1 MTTTYA
7 IIGTG
12 VVGERII
19 NQVLQHE
26 RSEITAIYDENSE
39 RLSQMAQKYNVP
51 AVASLDELFAT
62 KPDWVYIGT
71 PPVSHA
77 TLTEQAAALGF
88 NILCEKPLA
97 HDVADGEAMVAA
109 AKNVTT
115 AMHFPM
121 MYSPAVHRLHDAVKS
136 QELGDIVRIELHT
149 HFPVWPRPWQQN
161 PWIASREQGGFIREI
176 FPHYL
181 QLTHHIFGD
190 VTIAAHE
197 TNYPADV
204 TLCETSVSA
213 LLKTASGIPML
224 INGAAGI
231 AQQERI
237 DYKVYGTKKSMIIR
251 NWSDLIEVT
260 AETGEEVLT
269 VEPAKL
275 TLLDA
280 CEQQQHIVHFEEGLK
295 VQSWIDELLK

>member
-19 NQVLQHE
+19 NDVLKHDE
-26 RSEITAIYDENSE
+26 SSITAIFDENNE
-39 RLSQMAQKYNVP
+39 RLTHIANKYNVR
-51 AVASLDELFAT
+51 AVSSLEELLAT
-62 KPDWVYIGT
+62 NPDWVYIGT

-77 TLTEQAAALGF
+77 PLTKEIAAKGF

-97 HDVADGEAMVAA
+97 HDAADGEAMVEA
-109 AKNVTT
+109 AKHVTT

-121 MYSPAVHRLHDAVKS
+121 MYSPAVARLKEAVQT

-181 QLTHHIFGD
+181 QLTHHVFGD
-190 VTIAAHE
+190 VTIEAHQ
-197 TNYPADV
+197 TNYPADE

-213 LLKTASGIPML
+213 LLKTVNGIPML
-224 INGAAGI
+224 INAAAGI

-251 NWSDLIEVT
+251 NWSQLLEAT
-260 AETGEEVLT
+260 ATTEEVAVT
-269 VEPAKL
+269 VEPSSF
-275 TLLDA
+275 TLLNA
-280 CEQQQHIVHFEEGLK
+280 CAQKTAIVQFDEGLK
-295 VQSWIDELLK
+295 VQRWIDALLK

>member
-7 IIGTG
+7 VIGTG

-19 NQVLQHE
+19 HQLVQHE
-26 RSEITAIYDENSE
+26 QSSITAIYDENRE
-39 RLSQMAQKYNVP
+39 RLAEMATKYNVP
-51 AVASLDELFAT
+51 AVASLEELFAT
-62 KPDWVYIGT
+62 SPQWVYIGT
-71 PPVSHA
+71 PPLSHA
-77 TLTEQAAALGF
+77 PLTKRIAEKGF

-97 HDVADGEAMVAA
+97 HDAADGEAMVAA
-109 AKNVTT
+109 AKHVTT

-121 MYSPAVHRLHDAVKS
+121 MYSPAVARLHEAVQS
-136 QELGDIVRIELHT
+136 GELGHIERIELHT

-161 PWIASREQGGFIREI
+161 PWIATRAQGGFIREI

-190 VTIAAHE
+190 VTIEAHQ
-197 TNYPADV
+197 TNYPADE

-213 LLKTASGIPML
+213 LLKTTGGIPML
-224 INGAAGI
+224 INAAAGI

-237 DYKVYGTKKSMIIR
+237 DYKVYGSKKSMIIR
-251 NWSDLIEVT
+251 DWAQLLTLT
-260 AETGEEVLT
+260 ADEEEVALSLQ
-269 VEPAKL
+269 PAAF

-280 CEQQQHIVHFEEGLK
+280 CNTKTAIVQFEEGLK
-295 VQSWIDELLK
+295 IQRWIDELLV